1 MGVLNIFIMNKLVL
15 ACVLAVPAA
24 APLEDTPDVAAAK
37 ASFKAAFDAAS
48 AGDHAKLAPV
58 NNDVQAPQI
67 ANAYLDD
74 AKEVAESKAAFTA
87 YIQAPQIASAYLDD
101 VEEVAAAKAAFDA
114 EFKSVAAGGLA
125 AKQAP
130 APVHEVSEP
139 VVHKVELPIAPVA
152 YTAYHHVVPHT
163 YAAYPVGASLYS
175 HYPYTAYAHPYTY
188 TYPHYGLVPAVA
200 KPVEE

>member
-1 MGVLNIFIMNKLVL
+1 M
-15 ACVLAVPAA
+15 
-24 APLEDTPDVAAAK
+24 
-37 ASFKAAFDAAS
+37 
-48 AGDHAKLAPV
+48 GDHAKLAPV
-58 NNDVQAPQI
+58 NNDMQAPQI

-74 AKEVAESKAAFTA
+74 AMEVAEAKAAHTA

-114 EFKSVAAGGLA
+114 EFKSAAAGGLA

-130 APVHEVSEP
+130 APVHEVVEP
-139 VVHKVELPIAPVA
+139 VVHKVELPVAPVA

-163 YAAYPVGASLYS
+163 YAAYPVAASLYS

-188 TYPHYGLVPAVA
+188 PHFGLVPAVA
-200 KPVEE
+200 KPAEECAEC

>member
-1 MGVLNIFIMNKLVL
+1 MGSLVLNIFIMNKLVL
-15 ACVLAVPAA
+15 ACVLAVAAA
-24 APLEDTPDVAAAK
+24 APLEDTADVAAAK

-48 AGDHAKLAPV
+48 AGDHAMLAPV

-125 AKQAP
+125 SKQVP
-130 APVHEVSEP
+130 EP
-139 VVHKVELPIAPVA
+139 VVHKVELPVAPVA

-163 YAAYPVGASLYS
+163 YAAYPVGASLYPS
-175 HYPYTAYAHPYTY
+175 TLYPLPFY
-188 TYPHYGLVPAVA
+188 
-200 KPVEE
+200 

>member
-1 MGVLNIFIMNKLVL
+1 MGQHLKQ
-15 ACVLAVPAA
+15 PQ
-24 APLEDTPDVAAAK
+24 
-37 ASFKAAFDAAS
+37 
-48 AGDHAKLAPV
+48 LAPV
-58 NNDVQAPQI
+58 NHDVKAPQI

-130 APVHEVSEP
+130 APVHEVPEP
-139 VVHKVELPIAPVA
+139 VVHKVEVPVAPVA

-163 YAAYPVGASLYS
+163 YAAY
-175 HYPYTAYAHPYTY
+175 AHPYTY
-188 TYPHYGLVPAVA
+188 TYPHYGLVPAVT

>member
-1 MGVLNIFIMNKLVL
+1 M
-15 ACVLAVPAA
+15 
-24 APLEDTPDVAAAK
+24 
-37 ASFKAAFDAAS
+37 
-48 AGDHAKLAPV
+48 
-58 NNDVQAPQI
+58 QAPQI

-74 AKEVAESKAAFTA
+74 AMAVAEAKAAHTA

-130 APVHEVSEP
+130 APVHEVAEP
-139 VVHKVELPIAPVA
+139 VVHKVELPVAPVA
-152 YTAYHHVVPHT
+152 YTAYPL
-163 YAAYPVGASLYS
+163 ASSLYS

-188 TYPHYGLVPAVA
+188 TYPHFGLVPAVA
-200 KPVEE
+200 KPAEECAEC

>member
-1 MGVLNIFIMNKLVL
+1 MNKLVL
-15 ACVLAVPAA
+15 ACVLAVAAA

-48 AGDHAKLAPV
+48 AGEHAKLAPV
-58 NNDVQAPQI
+58 NNDIQAPQI
-67 ANAYLDD
+67 DN

-87 YIQAPQIASAYLDD
+87 YIQAPQIANAYLDD

-130 APVHEVSEP
+130 APVHEVPEP
-139 VVHKVELPIAPVA
+139 VVHK
-152 YTAYHHVVPHT
+152 
-163 YAAYPVGASLYS
+163 
-175 HYPYTAYAHPYTY
+175 
-188 TYPHYGLVPAVA
+188 
-200 KPVEE
+200 